1 VRDFDDEYFLMLPDH
16 FIYSHFPENQ
26 DWQLLDKPISKNMF
40 ADLPQVYRGF
50 FSYGLSVNSNAK
62 SMIESSG
69 DVSVTVSAP
78 STVVLTALLMQGNR
92 PLSTTLTLVQRTNN
106 QYQINAICPD
116 VGNYI
121 LRIYAK
127 KSDDPGDF
135 NSVLDYKIESNQASL
150 PHASFPK
157 TYGVFTT
164 DNVYL
169 NTPLSG
175 YLAAGIVQ
183 HFDITV
189 PNAGDVEII
198 MGDKW
203 YPLTK
208 QGESFVGEVNLVSGT
223 LQVCAK
229 LPNSIGQQYSVLIEY
244 TVGS

>member
-1 VRDFDDEYFLMLPDH
+1 
-16 FIYSHFPENQ
+16 
-26 DWQLLDKPISKNMF
+26 
-40 ADLPQVYRGF
+40 
-50 FSYGLSVNSNAK
+50 
-62 SMIESSG
+62 
-69 DVSVTVSAP
+69 
-78 STVVLTALLMQGNR
+78 
-92 PLSTTLTLVQRTNN
+92 
-106 QYQINAICPD
+106 
-116 VGNYI
+116 
-121 LRIYAK
+121 
-127 KSDDPGDF
+127 
-135 NSVLDYKIESNQASL
+135 
-150 PHASFPK
+150 
-157 TYGVFTT
+157 
-164 DNVYL
+164 L